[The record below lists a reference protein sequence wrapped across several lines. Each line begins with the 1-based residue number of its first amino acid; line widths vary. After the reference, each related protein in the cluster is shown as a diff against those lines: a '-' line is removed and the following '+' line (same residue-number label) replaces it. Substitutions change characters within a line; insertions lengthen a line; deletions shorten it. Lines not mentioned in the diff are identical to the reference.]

1 MAQGGCCCYSK
12 DCTVTIT
19 LLQLAADDPD
29 SEVRC
34 PAMEETRYLLNDV
47 LGYIDVPTVVDV
59 TGVRGASDCRN
70 TKPMFV

>member
-12 DCTVTIT
+12 EGTVTIA

-34 PAMEETRYLLNDV
+34 PAMEETRYLLDN
-47 LGYIDVPTVVDV
+47 VPTVIDV
-59 TGVRGASDCRN
+59 NGVRGASDCRN
-70 TKPMFV
+70 TKPMLESFSI